1 MQKLLVAHKSSY
13 LSHWR
18 DHEGKG
24 FSLHDAIHHERE
36 REREPSFLDSFS
48 RIIDGLRFLRKVLYY
63 KTGLFMVAGSKVRG
77 PYYQQQQLFVKL
89 TLTLVTTEEEKG

>member
-1 MQKLLVAHKSSY
+1 M
-13 LSHWR
+13 
-18 DHEGKG
+18 
-24 FSLHDAIHHERE
+24 HDAIHHEGE

-89 TLTLVTTEEEKG
+89 TLTLKHDHRSKKKQDDDFTAAVKQNL

>member
-1 MQKLLVAHKSSY
+1 M
-13 LSHWR
+13 
-18 DHEGKG
+18 
-24 FSLHDAIHHERE
+24 HDAIHHERE

-77 PYYQQQQLFVKL
+77 PY
-89 TLTLVTTEEEKG
+89 